1 MMSLA
6 EVIDQMQGN
15 GLPALP
21 HGHPVMDGKIKRFGP
36 GKKAWYALREV
47 DLRSGARVISGAFG
61 IWQGDNN
68 NAVAVA
74 ADWQGVSPEERA
86 DAERKL
92 RDAERAAAEKKE
104 RVARWAANR
113 ARAQWSGAE
122 PFDPSSSGYLQRKQV
137 SAEGVRI
144 DADGTL
150 LVPMKKYSSVDGV
163 HLVGIQKI
171 AADGAKRFSGGMDK
185 IGAACLLGRIDGESK
200 IAGICEGYATGRSA
214 RMAVDLPVMVA
225 FDAGNLMAVA
235 QGMRKDFPEL
245 HLLFLADDDWQL
257 EARFAERLR
266 EEFRLND
273 SPPVDGVE
281 RVLDAAD
288 GAAVTVTAW
297 WRDDVNGVRYIE
309 VDVRAGRQ
317 VRMLRFENA
326 GRARA
331 VAAAAAVGNASVTFP
346 RFADRGDRKW
356 TDFNDLHAAQSLEDV
371 RAQVQD
377 AVDAAL
383 VPVSPVDSGK
393 PALRLVDSPPPS
405 AGESSQKGAAPVAD
419 AGGNGGK
426 RKPKKEYG
434 QDHWDTVDY
443 LLDNFTLIYGDDAVW
458 DADNRI
464 ILKVACMR
472 LAFGTDAVK
481 FWLNNPGRKMV
492 PRDGVVFDPT
502 FSADPS
508 CTVNLYEGIKMV
520 PKKGDCS
527 LIRKLLLHLCDGNA
541 EVAAWVLRWLAFPLQ
556 NPGAKMRSSIIVHGD
571 EGSGKNLF
579 FESAVAKIYGE
590 YGGVIGNAQI
600 ESQFNEWASKKL
612 YMVADEV
619 VTRTEL
625 RQLKGKLKALVTGET
640 VRINPKNMSERD
652 EANHI
657 NLVFL
662 SNELQP
668 LALDRSDRRYL
679 VLWTPPKLD
688 EEFYALVGEQVRN
701 GGVEAFYHYLLHDV
715 PLDGFNEHTKP
726 PVNEAKEDLIAL
738 GLSPSERFYREWR
751 GGFLPL
757 PYVCC
762 SAEQLYSAFTR
773 WCNIAGERYPP
784 SQTFFGRTI
793 TREGRADGVRKHV
806 AQYPLGN
813 AVKQRTVYLVGDQS
827 QEKSQTDWIAA
838 ASELFE
844 AELRKFRAGSPVN
857 SES

>member
-1 MMSLA
+1 
-6 EVIDQMQGN
+6 
-15 GLPALP
+15 
-21 HGHPVMDGKIKRFGP
+21 
-36 GKKAWYALREV
+36 
-47 DLRSGARVISGAFG
+47 
-61 IWQGDNN
+61 
-68 NAVAVA
+68 
-74 ADWQGVSPEERA
+74 
-86 DAERKL
+86 
-92 RDAERAAAEKKE
+92 
-104 RVARWAANR
+104 
-113 ARAQWSGAE
+113 
-122 PFDPSSSGYLQRKQV
+122 
-137 SAEGVRI
+137 
-144 DADGTL
+144 
-150 LVPMKKYSSVDGV
+150 
-163 HLVGIQKI
+163 
-171 AADGAKRFSGGMDK
+171 
-185 IGAACLLGRIDGESK
+185 
-200 IAGICEGYATGRSA
+200 
-214 RMAVDLPVMVA
+214 
-225 FDAGNLMAVA
+225 
-235 QGMRKDFPEL
+235 
-245 HLLFLADDDWQL
+245 
-257 EARFAERLR
+257 
-266 EEFRLND
+266 
-273 SPPVDGVE
+273 
-281 RVLDAAD
+281 
-288 GAAVTVTAW
+288 
-297 WRDDVNGVRYIE
+297 
-309 VDVRAGRQ
+309 
-317 VRMLRFENA
+317 ENA
-326 GRARA
+326 GLSRALS
-331 VAAAAAVGNASVTFP
+331 AAAAVGNASVVFP
-346 RFADRGDRKW
+346 RFADRGDRKLS
-356 TDFNDLHAAQSLEDV
+356 DFNDLHVEQSLDDV
-371 RAQVQD
+371 RVQVQ
-377 AVDAAL
+377 AAIDAAL
-383 VPVSPVDSGK
+383 SPAPAVDSGK
-393 PALRLVDSPPPS
+393 PALKVVDSPPPS
-405 AGESSQKGAAPVAD
+405 AGESGQNGAEPVAD
-419 AGGNGGK
+419 AGGRGGK

-443 LLDNFTLIYGDDAVW
+443 LLNNFTLIYGDDAVW

-502 FSADPS
+502 FSADPA
-508 CTVNLYEGIKMV
+508 CTVNLYDGIKTV

-527 LIRKLLLHLCDGNA
+527 LIKKLLLHLCDGNA

-640 VRINPKNMSERD
+640 VRINPKNLSERD
-652 EANHI
+652 EANHM
-657 NLVFL
+657 NFVFL

-688 EEFYALVGEQVRN
+688 EVFYAAVGEQVRN
-701 GGVEAFYHYLLHDV
+701 GGVEAFYHYLLHEV

-738 GLSPSERFYREWR
+738 GLSPAERFYREWR

-784 SQTFFGRTI
+784 SQTFFGRVI

-813 AVKQRTVYLVGDQS
+813 AVKQRTVYLVGNQPED
-827 QEKSQTDWIAA
+827 KSQTDWIAG

-844 AELRKFRAGSPVN
+844 VDLRKFRSGSTGN
-857 SES
+857 SESEY